1 MLGVRLIHKCGLYTS
16 LSLYTVVEILRS
28 EIFCF
33 ERLSSYTLQ
42 LFSQNWGELPSS
54 SGQVQE
60 FLESLDKFVGILGG
74 ARSSLKGR

>member
-1 MLGVRLIHKCGLYTS
+1 MVRD
-16 LSLYTVVEILRS
+16 
-28 EIFCF
+28 
-33 ERLSSYTLQ
+33 SSVLKGTAHVTLVFF
-42 LFSQNWGELPSS
+42 LQNWGELPSN